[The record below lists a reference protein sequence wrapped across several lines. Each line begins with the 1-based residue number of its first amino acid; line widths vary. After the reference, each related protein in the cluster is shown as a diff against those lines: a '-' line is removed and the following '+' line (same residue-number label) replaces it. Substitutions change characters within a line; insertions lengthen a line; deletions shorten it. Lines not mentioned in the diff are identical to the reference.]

1 MKRLQKATKRSL
13 TMSNTTLPTDKSSSI
28 SKKSKLDMPWLV
40 LPEFG
45 EDEEKEMKS
54 NMAQLRKVSRAS
66 KVDQAVVKTL
76 MKSTFPIRRKLVLT
90 GESIGAILKNFPVL
104 VQASHVG

>member
-1 MKRLQKATKRSL
+1 ML
-13 TMSNTTLPTDKSSSI
+13 
-28 SKKSKLDMPWLV
+28 WLV
-40 LPEFG
+40 CPEFG

-54 NMAQLRKVSRAS
+54 NMTQLRKVSRAS

>member
-13 TMSNTTLPTDKSSSI
+13 TMTNTTLPTDKSSSI
-28 SKKSKLDMPWLV
+28 SKKSKLHMLWLV

-45 EDEEKEMKS
+45 GDEEKEMKS

-66 KVDQAVVKTL
+66 SSGKNTHKVNL
-76 MKSTFPIRRKLVLT
+76 P
-90 GESIGAILKNFPVL
+90 N
-104 VQASHVG
+104 